1 MTFEWD
7 DEKEQINIKKH
18 KLDFETA
25 AYVFADENRL
35 EIFDENHSLYEDRY
49 ITIGLIN
56 EVPVVIMVV
65 YTEREQRIRI
75 ISARKATPKERR
87 LYYESLQG
95 Y

>member
-25 AYVFADENRL
+25 VYVFADENRL

-75 ISARKATPKERR
+75 ISARKATHKERR